1 MSVLA
6 SHHQLRLTRPGIVGP
21 RAGNRATAR
30 RAVTA
35 PACKALIPE
44 STCKR
49 GRSLQG
55 QPRGRHTH
63 RRHRRAHRRGTHR
76 RRPRQSQGG
85 TATATEPSTELNA
98 AALYDKVSASNQ
110 AKVAP
115 PGNDPSP
122 VSLTAPTDAAP
133 KKTAQK
139 SFDSFADFKAE
150 LAEDMVSA
158 PKKEKKPT
166 QKSFDSD
173 AIVAK
178 KESFAS
184 SVSSNAQK
192 KAEDEAK
199 YAALRSEYEA
209 KMDRIRAERRLEE
222 KARVA
227 AQNAEVRAKKDAAKA
242 KSDAVS
248 LFFVGIYTGN

>member
-35 PACKALIPE
+35 PAYKASSPNNANEEDHSRANPVVGTLIA
-44 STCKR
+44 
-49 GRSLQG
+49 GIVAL
-55 QPRGRHTH
+55 
-63 RRHRRAHRRGTHR
+63 
-76 RRPRQSQGG
+76 
-85 TATATEPSTELNA
+85 TAVGPTDAALAKTKAAPTATEPSTELNA

-110 AKVAP
+110 AKVASP
-115 PGNDPSP
+115 ANDPSP
-122 VSLTAPTDAAP
+122 VSLTAPTDAP

-192 KAEDEAK
+192 KAEDEAE

-227 AQNAEVRAKKDAAKA
+227 AQNAEVRAKKEAAKA

-248 LFFVGIYTGN
+248 LLFMGIYTGN

>member
-30 RAVTA
+30 RAVTV
-35 PACKALIPE
+35 PACKASSSPNQNANEEDHSSANPVVGTLIAGIVALTAVGP
-44 STCKR
+44 TDAALAKAKAA
-49 GRSLQG
+49 
-55 QPRGRHTH
+55 P
-63 RRHRRAHRRGTHR
+63 
-76 RRPRQSQGG
+76 
-85 TATATEPSTELNA
+85 ATATEPSTELNA

-115 PGNDPSP
+115 PANDPSP

-166 QKSFDSD
+166 QKSFDSE

-178 KESFAS
+178 KESFA
-184 SVSSNAQK
+184 
-192 KAEDEAK
+192 
-199 YAALRSEYEA
+199 
-209 KMDRIRAERRLEE
+209 
-222 KARVA
+222 
-227 AQNAEVRAKKDAAKA
+227 
-242 KSDAVS
+242 VS
-248 LFFVGIYTGN
+248 LFYGHLYGQLE

>member
-6 SHHQLRLTRPGIVGP
+6 SHHQLRLTRPVVGP

-35 PACKALIPE
+35 PACKASSPNNANEEDHSRANPVVGTLIA
-44 STCKR
+44 
-49 GRSLQG
+49 GIVAL
-55 QPRGRHTH
+55 
-63 RRHRRAHRRGTHR
+63 
-76 RRPRQSQGG
+76 
-85 TATATEPSTELNA
+85 TAVGPTDAALAKAKAAPTATEPSTELNA
-98 AALYDKVSASNQ
+98 AALYDKVSASK
-110 AKVAP
+110 AKVASP
-115 PGNDPSP
+115 ANDPSP
-122 VSLTAPTDAAP
+122 VSLTAPTDAP

-192 KAEDEAK
+192 KAEDEAE

-227 AQNAEVRAKKDAAKA
+227 AQNAEVRAKKEAAKA

-248 LFFVGIYTGN
+248 LLFMGIYTGN

>member
-35 PACKALIPE
+35 PACKASSPNNANEEDHSRANPVVGTLIA
-44 STCKR
+44 
-49 GRSLQG
+49 GIVAL
-55 QPRGRHTH
+55 
-63 RRHRRAHRRGTHR
+63 
-76 RRPRQSQGG
+76 
-85 TATATEPSTELNA
+85 TAVGPTEAKAAPTATEPSTELNA
-98 AALYDKVSASNQ
+98 AALYDKVSASK
-110 AKVAP
+110 AKVASP
-115 PGNDPSP
+115 ANDPSP
-122 VSLTAPTDAAP
+122 VSLTAPTDAP

-227 AQNAEVRAKKDAAKA
+227 AQNAEVRAKKEAAKA

-248 LFFVGIYTGN
+248 LLFMGIYTGN

>member
-1 MSVLA
+1 MVSTLIA
-6 SHHQLRLTRPGIVGP
+6 GIVALTAVGP
-21 RAGNRATAR
+21 TDAALAK
-30 RAVTA
+30 AKAA
-35 PACKALIPE
+35 P
-44 STCKR
+44 
-49 GRSLQG
+49 
-55 QPRGRHTH
+55 
-63 RRHRRAHRRGTHR
+63 
-76 RRPRQSQGG
+76 
-85 TATATEPSTELNA
+85 ATATEPSTELNA

-110 AKVAP
+110 GKVASP
-115 PGNDPSP
+115 ANDPSP
-122 VSLTAPTDAAP
+122 VSLTAPTDAP

-139 SFDSFADFKAE
+139 SFDSLADFKAE

-166 QKSFDSD
+166 QKSFDSE

-178 KESFAS
+178 KESFAQT
-184 SVSSNAQK
+184 VSSSAQK

-248 LFFVGIYTGN
+248 IFYWQLYGQLEC

>member
-35 PACKALIPE
+35 PACKASSPNQNANEEDHSRANPVVGTLIA
-44 STCKR
+44 
-49 GRSLQG
+49 GIVAL
-55 QPRGRHTH
+55 
-63 RRHRRAHRRGTHR
+63 
-76 RRPRQSQGG
+76 
-85 TATATEPSTELNA
+85 TAVGPTDAALAKAKAAPTATEPSTELNA

-110 AKVAP
+110 AKVASP
-115 PGNDPSP
+115 ANDPSP
-122 VSLTAPTDAAP
+122 VSLTAP

-166 QKSFDSD
+166 QKSFDSE

-178 KESFAS
+178 KESFA
-184 SVSSNAQK
+184 
-192 KAEDEAK
+192 
-199 YAALRSEYEA
+199 
-209 KMDRIRAERRLEE
+209 
-222 KARVA
+222 
-227 AQNAEVRAKKDAAKA
+227 
-242 KSDAVS
+242 VS
-248 LFFVGIYTGN
+248 LFYGQLYGQLVR

>member
-6 SHHQLRLTRPGIVGP
+6 SHHQPRLTRPVVGP

-35 PACKALIPE
+35 CKASSSPNNANEEDHSRAANPVVGTLIAGIVALTAVGP
-44 STCKR
+44 TDAALAKAKA
-49 GRSLQG
+49 
-55 QPRGRHTH
+55 P
-63 RRHRRAHRRGTHR
+63 
-76 RRPRQSQGG
+76 
-85 TATATEPSTELNA
+85 ATATEPSTELNA

-139 SFDSFADFKAE
+139 SFDSLADFKAE

-166 QKSFDSD
+166 QKSFDSE
-173 AIVAK
+173 AVVAK
-178 KESFAS
+178 KESFA
-184 SVSSNAQK
+184 VSFI
-192 KAEDEAK
+192 
-199 YAALRSEYEA
+199 LW
-209 KMDRIRAERRLEE
+209 
-222 KARVA
+222 VT
-227 AQNAEVRAKKDAAKA
+227 V
-242 KSDAVS
+242 
-248 LFFVGIYTGN
+248 

>member
-6 SHHQLRLTRPGIVGP
+6 SHHQLRLTRPVIVGP

-35 PACKALIPE
+35 PACKASSSPNDANEDHPTANKVVGTLIAGIVALTAVGP
-44 STCKR
+44 TDAALAKTKAA
-49 GRSLQG
+49 
-55 QPRGRHTH
+55 P
-63 RRHRRAHRRGTHR
+63 
-76 RRPRQSQGG
+76 
-85 TATATEPSTELNA
+85 ATAAEPSTELNA

-178 KESFAS
+178 KESFA
-184 SVSSNAQK
+184 
-192 KAEDEAK
+192 
-199 YAALRSEYEA
+199 
-209 KMDRIRAERRLEE
+209 
-222 KARVA
+222 
-227 AQNAEVRAKKDAAKA
+227 
-242 KSDAVS
+242 VS
-248 LFFVGIYTGN
+248 LFYWQLYRQLV

>member
-1 MSVLA
+1 MVGTLIA
-6 SHHQLRLTRPGIVGP
+6 GIVALTAVGP
-21 RAGNRATAR
+21 TDAALAK
-30 RAVTA
+30 AKA
-35 PACKALIPE
+35 P
-44 STCKR
+44 
-49 GRSLQG
+49 
-55 QPRGRHTH
+55 
-63 RRHRRAHRRGTHR
+63 
-76 RRPRQSQGG
+76 
-85 TATATEPSTELNA
+85 ATATEPSTELNA

-173 AIVAK
+173 AIVAQ

-184 SVSSNAQK
+184 SVSSSAQK

-248 LFFVGIYTGN
+248 IFYWKLHRQLEC

>member
-35 PACKALIPE
+35 PACKASSQNQNANEEDQSRANPVVGTLIAGIVAL
-44 STCKR
+44 TAV
-49 GRSLQG
+49 GRTDAALAKTKA
-55 QPRGRHTH
+55 PAT
-63 RRHRRAHRRGTHR
+63 
-76 RRPRQSQGG
+76 
-85 TATATEPSTELNA
+85 TATEPSTELNA

-110 AKVAP
+110 AKVATP
-115 PGNDPSP
+115 ANDPSP

-166 QKSFDSD
+166 QKSFDSE

-178 KESFAS
+178 KESFA
-184 SVSSNAQK
+184 
-192 KAEDEAK
+192 
-199 YAALRSEYEA
+199 
-209 KMDRIRAERRLEE
+209 
-222 KARVA
+222 
-227 AQNAEVRAKKDAAKA
+227 
-242 KSDAVS
+242 VS
-248 LFFVGIYTGN
+248 LFYGQLYWQFD

>member
-35 PACKALIPE
+35 PACKASSPNQ
-44 STCKR
+44 CKR

-63 RRHRRAHRRGTHR
+63 RRHRRAHRRGSHR

-110 AKVAP
+110 AKVAT

-166 QKSFDSD
+166 QKSFDSE

-184 SVSSNAQK
+184 SVSSSPK
-192 KAEDEAK
+192 KRLKMRPNTRRCD
-199 YAALRSEYEA
+199 RSTRPRWTASEP
-209 KMDRIRAERRLEE
+209 
-222 KARVA
+222 
-227 AQNAEVRAKKDAAKA
+227 
-242 KSDAVS
+242 SAV
-248 LFFVGIYTGN
+248 

>member
-6 SHHQLRLTRPGIVGP
+6 THHQLRLTRPVIVGP

-35 PACKALIPE
+35 PACKASSSPNDTNEEDQSRANPVVGTLIA
-44 STCKR
+44 
-49 GRSLQG
+49 GIVAL
-55 QPRGRHTH
+55 
-63 RRHRRAHRRGTHR
+63 
-76 RRPRQSQGG
+76 
-85 TATATEPSTELNA
+85 TAVGPTDAALAKTKAAPTATEPSTELNA

-110 AKVAP
+110 AKVAS

-166 QKSFDSD
+166 QKSFDSE

-178 KESFAS
+178 KESFA
-184 SVSSNAQK
+184 
-192 KAEDEAK
+192 
-199 YAALRSEYEA
+199 
-209 KMDRIRAERRLEE
+209 
-222 KARVA
+222 
-227 AQNAEVRAKKDAAKA
+227 
-242 KSDAVS
+242 VS
-248 LFFVGIYTGN
+248 LLYGQLCGQLE

>member
-6 SHHQLRLTRPGIVGP
+6 SHHQLRLTRPVVGP

-30 RAVTA
+30 RAVTV
-35 PACKALIPE
+35 PACKANNANDANEDHSRANPVVGTLIA
-44 STCKR
+44 
-49 GRSLQG
+49 GIVAL
-55 QPRGRHTH
+55 
-63 RRHRRAHRRGTHR
+63 
-76 RRPRQSQGG
+76 
-85 TATATEPSTELNA
+85 TAVGPTDAALAKAKAPATPTEPSTELNA

-110 AKVAP
+110 AKVAT

-166 QKSFDSD
+166 QKSFDSE

-178 KESFAS
+178 KESFA
-184 SVSSNAQK
+184 
-192 KAEDEAK
+192 
-199 YAALRSEYEA
+199 
-209 KMDRIRAERRLEE
+209 
-222 KARVA
+222 
-227 AQNAEVRAKKDAAKA
+227 
-242 KSDAVS
+242 VS
-248 LFFVGIYTGN
+248 LFYGKLYGQFE